1 MPHIFICPDCGTE
14 LSKNYLANK
23 KITSAMHG
31 KPYNCKAIE
40 NKVGINAYQEPKHQQ
55 KNKNKA
61 AGVAAAKSHK
71 ELKSVQNLNAYQT
84 QHKNQQ
90 IQQQRENSARQIG
103 LPGHHSQ
110 NSNSNMNSGTS
121 SSLNKINRQ

>member
-1 MPHIFICPDCGTE
+1 MPHIFVCPDCGIE
-14 LSKNYLANK
+14 LSKSYLANK

-61 AGVAAAKSHK
+61 AGIAAAKSHK
-71 ELKSVQNLNAYQT
+71 ELKSLVHL
-84 QHKNQQ
+84 
-90 IQQQRENSARQIG
+90 
-103 LPGHHSQ
+103 L
-110 NSNSNMNSGTS
+110 S
-121 SSLNKINRQ
+121 SSGLLKYRLHTLSLDHQHFHQS